1 MAIIG
6 NNIEKAI
13 HLLRDGELVAI
24 PTETVYGLA
33 ANALNEKAV
42 LSVFSV
48 KERPAFDPLIIHV
61 HAISE
66 VLKYA
71 EAIPEKLMVL
81 AKKFWPGPLTLLLTK
96 KAIVPDLVTS
106 GLPQVAV
113 RIPDHPI
120 TLALLKEINLPLAA
134 PSANPFGYIS
144 PTDPAHVDQQ
154 LGHKIKYIL
163 DGGPCKV
170 GLESTIVGM
179 ENDEVV
185 IYRLGGISI
194 ENIEREIGQVR
205 LHINLSGDPK
215 APGQL
220 KSHYAPRKPLY
231 VGDVCEL
238 SKIYGYK
245 KTSLILF
252 GNTDIEIHSV
262 KTYQLSATS
271 NTYEA
276 ALKLFKILHDADADA
291 SEIVIAPLLPETGLG
306 PAINDRL
313 KRASVQ

>member
-13 HLLRDGELVAI
+13 QLLKDGEVVAI

-33 ANALNEKAV
+33 ANALDENAV
-42 LSVFSV
+42 L
-48 KERPAFDPLIIHV
+48 KIYATKNRPAFDPLIIHV
-61 HAISE
+61 SHLSE
-66 VLKYA
+66 VEKYTTG
-71 EAIPEKLMVL
+71 IPEKLMVL
-81 AKKFWPGPLTLLLTK
+81 AKKFWPGPLTLLLPK
-96 KAIVPDLVTS
+96 KDIVPNLVTS
-106 GLPQVAV
+106 GLPQVAIRV
-113 RIPDHPI
+113 PDHPI
-120 TLALLKEINLPLAA
+120 TLALLKEIQLPLAA

-144 PTDPAHVDQQ
+144 PTEPMHVDHQ
-154 LGHKIKYIL
+154 LGDKIKYIL

-185 IYRLGGISI
+185 IYRLGGISVT
-194 ENIEREIGQVR
+194 NIELEIGAVR
-205 LHINLSGDPK
+205 MSINQSSNPK
-215 APGQL
+215 TPGQL

-231 VGDVCEL
+231 VGDVCAL
-238 SKIYGYK
+238 SKTHADK

-252 GNTDIEIHSV
+252 GNTDIEINAV
-262 KTYQLSATS
+262 KTYQLSSTE

-276 ALKLFKILHDADADA
+276 ALKLFKILHDADHDT
-291 SEIVIAPLLPETGLG
+291 SEVVIAPVLPETGLG

-313 KRASVQ
+313 KRASIQ

>member
-6 NNIEKAI
+6 NNIEKAVQ
-13 HLLRDGELVAI
+13 LLREGELVAI

-42 LSVFSV
+42 LKVFAT

-61 HAISE
+61 HDLDE
-66 VLKYA
+66 VQKYA

-81 AKKFWPGPLTLLLTK
+81 AKKFWPGPLTLLLPK
-96 KAIVPDLVTS
+96 KNTIPDIVTS

-120 TLALLKEINLPLAA
+120 TQALLKEINLPLAA

-144 PTDPAHVDQQ
+144 PTDPTHVDQQ
-154 LGHKIKYIL
+154 LGDKIRYIL

-170 GLESTIVGM
+170 GLESTIAGM
-179 ENDEVV
+179 EGDEV
-185 IYRLGGISI
+185 IIHRLGGISI
-194 ENIEREIGQVR
+194 ENIEREIGKVK
-205 LHINLSGDPK
+205 LNINLSGNPK
-215 APGQL
+215 TPGQL

-231 VGDVCEL
+231 VGNVGDL
-238 SKIYGYK
+238 SKIHANK

-252 GNTDIEIHSV
+252 GNTDIEINSV
-262 KTYQLSATS
+262 KTYQLSASS

-276 ALKLFKILHDADADA
+276 ALHLFKILHDADADS
-291 SEIVIAPLLPETGLG
+291 SEVVLAPVLPETGLG